1 MYFKSFKL
9 ISSGDPW
16 KGNISRAALR
26 AVSIM
31 LVWSWWRPGSYLRQ
45 PYILGQPSTI
55 LRYCALNRS
64 RLQTMAHPA
73 IADPLH
79 NPADHSLPFHC
90 ILLFIAWYV
99 AGSLDFVTAACH
111 KSFHPQANVSVCASH
126 NYLLQMSKAF
136 IKTDMAATSYTSPGT
151 LLVLWISSFSC
162 FPSSKPMFPRSY
174 NQDLLEAEQG
184 NDN

>member
-1 MYFKSFKL
+1 MYQ
-9 ISSGDPW
+9 
-16 KGNISRAALR
+16 
-26 AVSIM
+26 
-31 LVWSWWRPGSYLRQ
+31 RQ
-45 PYILGQPSTI
+45 PYILGQPSI
-55 LRYCALNRS
+55 IWWYCPVPWPRQRKGAS
-64 RLQTMAHPA
+64 WST
-73 IADPLH
+73 DPLH

-174 NQDLLEAEQG
+174 NQDLLEAEPAQQG

>member
-1 MYFKSFKL
+1 MYQ
-9 ISSGDPW
+9 
-16 KGNISRAALR
+16 
-26 AVSIM
+26 
-31 LVWSWWRPGSYLRQ
+31 RQ
-45 PYILGQPSTI
+45 PYILGQPSI
-55 LRYCALNRS
+55 IWRYCPVSWPR
-64 RLQTMAHPA
+64 HPE
-73 IADPLH
+73 ADPLH

-174 NQDLLEAEQG
+174 NQAGLIRSRASPARKWQLAVTSDPSPLLPCCFKCRHCR
-184 NDN
+184 